1 MQLFFKK
8 IAVWSRSLYKWIAAL
23 FPLLVAVSLL
33 LASLGWYYPPQIFW
47 PIGVFAL
54 GTVYALPVAFY
65 IFIRQ
70 VFARRKWK
78 ASVWAVLL
86 LVALPPFTASV
97 TLPWAGGNFAVE
109 RTTGTLRVMQWNCGT
124 LVGNLISSP
133 EKKLERLKA
142 VQFIQQMQPDVICMQ
157 DYADVRGK
165 YTRSN
170 HALLHDTLGY
180 RYAVN
185 DWHFQQLFSYGV
197 VRHGTAIYSKLPF
210 VASGVVPFAN
220 RQYPEAIVWADVLLG
235 QERVRMVT
243 VHFRSINL
251 NGHNAYKSIPFNKF
265 VQQDSAIVMSRNIL
279 NKLIFYQQEHSY
291 QATFLRS
298 FLDTCSYPV
307 VLAADLN
314 TAPAQHTYRL
324 ARGTL
329 RDDFFGHTTGLA
341 ATFNYLAP
349 NIRIDYLMSS
359 RLLLCRQWYHHT
371 NGFFDHD
378 PLLADYVYPAQ

>member
-8 IAVWSRSLYKWIAAL
+8 IAVWFCYLYKWIAAL
-23 FPLLVAVSLL
+23 FPLLVVVSLL
-33 LASLGWYYPPQIFW
+33 IASFGWYYPPQIFW

-54 GTVYALPVAFY
+54 GTVYALPVAFF

-109 RTTGTLRVMQWNCGT
+109 RTTGTLRVMQWNCATIQGT
-124 LVGNLISSP
+124 NVNGA
-133 EKKLERLKA
+133 EQKAERKGA
-142 VQFIQQMQPDVICMQ
+142 VEFIQQMQPDIICLQ
-157 DYADVRGK
+157 DFSDVRGRHN
-165 YTRSN
+165 RSN
-170 HALLHDTLGY
+170 HDLLNDTLGY
-180 RYAVN
+180 RNAVN

-210 VASGVVPFAN
+210 VANGVVPFAN
-220 RQYPEAIVWADVLLG
+220 RQYPEAIVWADVLLN
-235 QERVRMVT
+235 QKRIRIVT

-265 VQQDSAIVMSRNIL
+265 VQQDSAIVMSPNIL
-279 NKLIFYQQEHSY
+279 NKLIFYQREHSY
-291 QATFLRS
+291 QAEVLRS
-298 FLDTCSYPV
+298 FIDTCSYPV
-307 VLAADLN
+307 ALAADLN
-314 TAPAQHTYRL
+314 TVPAQHTYRL

-329 RDDFFGHTTGLA
+329 RDDFLGHTTGLA
-341 ATFNYLAP
+341 STYNYLAP

-359 RLLLCRQWYHHT
+359 RALRCLQCYHHT

-378 PLLADYVYPAQ
+378 PLLADYVYGAQ